1 MALRAAS
8 TRSLGALLAA
18 TVLVLVPAP
27 ASAAAPE
34 YSLEERANAI
44 VTPSLVFLEGRY
56 KGYFRD
62 RTSGKALSDEPVV
75 ASFRCSG
82 FVVSANGWVV
92 TSGHC
97 ADPTPESVV
106 WTAAYSLAWAKV
118 RQKALAANKVD
129 SYAAQVVSTAT
140 FTSVADEANVRGL
153 LWGQLGIATAGLE
166 QQPALRGEV
175 VTATKVD
182 ESDLALVKLAA
193 DNLPVLLADNF
204 EINPSASF
212 FTAGYGTGDADAVS
226 GTYTVR
232 TGTSKIAG
240 TDKSGPAPRY
250 RMDADLGGNSHG
262 GPVFDSAGRVVGMIN
277 ATIRGDKRN
286 RLITDSTTI
295 KSLLDSV
302 NVANTLG
309 PADQA
314 YRVGLDAYFGGRYQ
328 EAISQFDKTLSA
340 SPANSLAASY
350 RQQAA
355 ERLAIEGGAS
365 EDEPNPLFS
374 PVVAAVAGALVLGAA
389 GVVFALLLRRRRRPG
404 YGPDS
409 LMPVSANPWA
419 PTSAQPYSAQP
430 YSAQPGTWWPGQNGE
445 QGAVMIPAPEH
456 VPTPHPPVP
465 ADQQPTASQIPPP
478 PYGNQAVLPPAADP
492 AAQGSAGVPPADPNA
507 GRDAAGPPP
516 ANPWGPTRP

>member
-18 TVLVLVPAP
+18 TALVLVPAP
-27 ASAAAPE
+27 VSAAAPE

-44 VTPSLVFLEGRY
+44 ATPSLVFLEGRY

-97 ADPTPESVV
+97 VEPTADSVM
-106 WTAAYSLAWAKV
+106 WTAAYSLAWTKV
-118 RQKALAANKVD
+118 RQKALASNKVD

-140 FTSVADEANVRGL
+140 FTSVADESNVRGL
-153 LWGQLGIATAGLE
+153 LWGQLGIANAGLE
-166 QQPALRGEV
+166 KPPALRGEV

-182 ESDLALVKLAA
+182 ESDLALVKLATE
-193 DNLPVLLADNF
+193 NLPVVLADNF

-212 FTAGYGTGDADAVS
+212 FTAGYGTDDADAVA

-240 TDKSGPAPRY
+240 TDKSGAAPRY

-262 GPVFDSAGRVVGMIN
+262 GPVFDSGGRVVGMIN
-277 ATIRGDKRN
+277 ATVRGDKRN

-314 YRVGLDAYFGGRYQ
+314 YRAGLDAYFGGRYQ
-328 EAISQFDKTLSA
+328 EAISQFDKTLST

-355 ERLAIEGGAS
+355 ERLAVEGDAS
-365 EDEPNPLFS
+365 DDAPNPLFS
-374 PVVAAVAGALVLGAA
+374 PVVAAVAGALVLGVA

-419 PTSAQPYSAQP
+419 PTSAQPYSAP
-430 YSAQPGTWWPGQNGE
+430 PGTWWAGQTGE
-445 QGAVMIPAPEH
+445 HGAVMIPAPEH
-456 VPTPHPPVP
+456 MPTPHPPVP
-465 ADQQPTASQIPPP
+465 ADQQPPATSQIPAPS
-478 PYGNQAVLPPAADP
+478 YGDQAVLPPAADP
-492 AAQGSAGVPPADPNA
+492 AAHRPADGPPADQ
-507 GRDAAGPPP
+507 
-516 ANPWGPTRP
+516 WGPRP